1 MRIELTTFPIYDPD
15 ATSEL
20 QLSKTELL
28 MRIELTTS
36 SLPRKCSTP
45 ELQQLER
52 SQTYLFQ
59 ISSLNIAMRIELTT
73 FPITTGMLYP

>member
-1 MRIELTTFPIYDPD
+1 
-15 ATSEL
+15 
-20 QLSKTELL
+20 

-52 SQTYLFQ
+52 SLTQQFQ
-59 ISSLNIAMRIELTT
+59 ITNNLNVGSGGFEPPKSKTADLQSAPFGHSGNCPFHFAIGNMQLKN
-73 FPITTGMLYP
+73 